1 MLDAPLIDFSIPG
14 YCLVEQVY
22 NVAGQVIYRAIRN
35 QDQAPVLLKA
45 IQVDSIA
52 YSIIYQLKYEY
63 EVSRKLSIA
72 GLAQVLTLEM
82 SERCPLLVLED
93 LGGYPLAHW
102 IESAPCSLVEILQWM
117 VKVVETLGH
126 LHQQN
131 IAHRGLDPNSI
142 LINPTTGTVQLI
154 NLGVNTGLPL
164 VSGRWEVSLPFQH
177 ALIYCSP
184 EQTGRLN
191 RTVDYRTDFY
201 SLGVTLYQVLAGQ
214 PPFVTQDPIE
224 LVHCHIARQPVPLHK
239 QNPAI
244 PIGLSEIVMKLLAKT
259 VEDRY
264 QSAYGLKA
272 DLKYCLEQLVETGT
286 IAEFSLGQHDRSTQF
301 HFPQKRYGRDQELTL
316 LLESF
321 QQASQ
326 GHLECVLVSGAAG
339 VGKSFLV
346 HELQRSIL
354 HKRSYFITGKFDE
367 FRQDV
372 PYLSLIQA
380 FQELVRQ
387 ILTESDAQ
395 VQQWREKLSQAIGN
409 NSQILIDV
417 IPEIA
422 VLLDK
427 TPPPAKLDALE
438 SQNRFHLVLQQ
449 FIRIFAQ
456 IEHPLVIFL
465 DDLQWADA
473 ASLTL
478 IHRLLTELDQVS
490 LLIIGA
496 YRSQEMREDHPLH
509 LLASLPITQPLEI
522 PPLHLSETVQLLADS
537 FGLSPEH
544 MTPLAELLFN
554 RTQGNPFF
562 LNQLLEFLDSTKLIT
577 YDCEQGSW
585 QWDLNRIQ
593 NLGITQNVV
602 DLMIDKIRRLP
613 MATQQSLKVAA
624 CIGNEFSLGLL
635 AVVQGCSPTEIA
647 QTLWDALR
655 EGLLLPA
662 NLGANRSIDWAIWL
676 LQEQPE
682 VTTFRFLHDRVQ
694 QAAYSLLLPTERQAF
709 HLKVGQVGLRQMLS
723 LRQED
728 QLFEVVNQLNAGR
741 DLIRTPEERWQ
752 LAHLNLGAGK
762 KAKAA
767 AAYEAARKYFAMGIT
782 LLPLDSWDHDYAL
795 TFDLLTEQLECEY
808 LCGNGQGADVVFN
821 TLLDHARSDLDR
833 AEVYATQMVLYLSQ
847 NRRSEA
853 ITLGQR
859 GLILLGETVPPI
871 IDQAVVEAEHADLKQ
886 LLQQSLGEPDIS
898 QLAFLP
904 RSQDTHHRVI
914 MKLLQYLAAA
924 SVTRDRKFYQWAIL
938 RMVKRTLRDGLT
950 ANSAYGCVAYGTI
963 LSATE
968 DYATAH
974 AFGQVALQM
983 SEQFNSL
990 QGITQFSFGGLLA
1003 HWQLS
1008 FLDCRQY
1015 LLRAFQQCCET
1026 GEFLY
1031 ALYSLVLRA
1040 DITLM
1045 SGSSLDKGDRD
1056 VQQAKEFATQRRNST
1071 FINDAIIKQQFIRSL
1086 RGTTQAYGSFSDSEI
1101 SEEDLLNQLQQP
1113 SEPQNTLSRYY
1124 IYKLQSLYLFGEYEK
1139 APAIAQ
1145 ASAQL
1150 VDSHFGVAIAV
1161 EHYLY
1166 SALLL
1171 AAHYPHAPQPEQLQ
1185 IWQAL
1190 ESHCAQVQ
1198 KWATHCPNNYSHR
1211 LLLIQAEM
1219 AQLQDQDS
1227 DATTLYDRAISA
1239 ANEQSCWSIE
1249 AIACEQAAKYHRKQG
1264 RSRLAQSYFQDA
1276 CTAYSQWGA
1285 LAKVMQLRQDW
1296 PQLAGSKPQRDTETW
1311 FSDRLFPDSSQQ
1323 PWTARST
1330 QTLDWMTVIKASQA
1344 LSSEIVFSSLME
1356 KLMKIVIE
1364 NAGAERG
1371 LLVVRREGE
1380 LKIEAEG
1387 HVNAPLD
1394 GDDRAVS
1401 HFVVDCGD
1409 RREADLNITNN
1420 FSQEISSTRALSTRM
1435 PSTLIAYVE
1444 RTQTTIVLNHA
1455 AVDERF
1461 GSDPY
1466 IQTQQTKSVLCFPMV
1481 YQGKLTGILYLE
1493 NNLTLGA
1500 FTPDRL
1506 AVLKLLTAQVAI
1518 SIENASLYSNLQ
1530 RYSQE
1535 LELQNQALATSRMQL
1550 QTQTHQL
1557 EEMLTNLQR
1566 TQAQLVQTEK
1576 LSSLGQLIAGVAH
1589 EIKNPLNFIAGNI
1602 DYADNYVQQLL
1613 QLIQLYQEYYP
1624 QPVQPVQALIEA
1636 IDLDFLLNDLKKIF
1650 SSMQMG
1656 SERIHNLVVSLR
1668 NFSRTDEQ
1676 EVQQVDIHEGL
1687 DGTILILQPRL
1698 KATQERPAIQLEKRY
1713 GELPLVECYPSQ
1725 LNQVFMNLI
1734 ANAIDAIDE
1743 LCQQRTFDTNRAL
1756 PSVIQIQTEV
1766 VDQQHIAVH
1775 IRDNGAGMTE
1785 ETRQQLFAPFFTT
1798 KPTGQGTGLGLSISY
1813 QIVVEKH
1820 HGHVSCVS
1828 AANEGAEF
1836 TVTIPIRQPDL
1847 PRSSMALPV
1856 DTPSQTVGN

>member
-1 MLDAPLIDFSIPG
+1 MLDAPLIDCSIPG

-22 NVAGQVIYRAIRN
+22 QVAGQVIYRAIRN

-52 YSIIYQLKYEY
+52 YSIIHQLRYEY
-63 EVSRKLSIA
+63 EVSRKFSIS
-72 GLAQVLTLEM
+72 GLAQVLNLEM
-82 SERCPLLVLED
+82 SEQCPLLVLED

-102 IESAPCSLVEILQWM
+102 IESTKFSLVEILQWT
-117 VKVVETLGH
+117 VKVVETLGQ
-126 LHQQN
+126 LHQQH
-131 IAHRGLDPNSI
+131 IIHHSLDPNNI

-154 NLGVNTGLPL
+154 NLGMNTGLPS
-164 VSGRWEVSLPFQH
+164 VSGRWELASPFRH
-177 ALIYCSP
+177 ALMYCSP

-191 RTVDYRTDFY
+191 RAVDYRTDFY

-214 PPFVTQDPIE
+214 PPFQSQDPIE

-244 PIGLSEIVMKLLAKT
+244 PLGLSAIVMKLLAKT

-272 DLKYCLEQLVETGT
+272 DLKHCLEQLMQTGT
-286 IAEFSLGQHDRSTQF
+286 IVEFPLAQHDRFTQF
-301 HFPQKRYGRDQELTL
+301 RFPQKRYGRDTELTSL
-316 LLESF
+316 LASF
-321 QQASQ
+321 QRASQ
-326 GHLECVLVSGAAG
+326 GQLEFVLVSGAAG

-354 HKRSYFITGKFDE
+354 QKRGYFITGKFDE

-395 VQQWREKLSQAIGN
+395 VQQWREKLAQAIGN

-427 TPPPAKLDALE
+427 TPSPPAKLDALE
-438 SQNRFHLVLQQ
+438 SQNRFHRVLQQ
-449 FIRIFAQ
+449 FLRIFAQ
-456 IEHPLVIFL
+456 KDHPLVIFL

-478 IHRLLTELDQVS
+478 VHRLLTELDQVS

-496 YRSQEMREDHPLH
+496 YRSQPIQGNHPLH
-509 LLASLPITQPLEI
+509 LLASLPITQVLEV
-522 PPLHLSETVQLLADS
+522 PPLHLPDTVQLLADS
-537 FGLSPEH
+537 FGLSPESI
-544 MTPLAELLFN
+544 TPFAELLFN

-562 LNQLLEFLDSTKLIT
+562 LNQLLEFLESAQLIT
-577 YDCEQGSW
+577 YDYGQGGW
-585 QWDLNRIQ
+585 QWNLNQIQ
-593 NLGITQNVV
+593 NLGITQDVV

-613 MATQQSLKVAA
+613 VVTQQLLKVAA
-624 CIGNEFSLGLL
+624 CIGNEFNLGLL
-635 AVVQGCSPTEIA
+635 SVVQGSSPTETA
-647 QTLWDALR
+647 QGLWDAFR

-662 NLGANRSIDWAIWL
+662 NLGATRSLDWELWL

-682 VTTFRFLHDRVQ
+682 GITFRFLHDRVQ
-694 QAAYSLLLPTERQAF
+694 QAAYSLLLPTERQVF
-709 HLKVGQVGLRQMLS
+709 HLKVGQVCLRQMLS
-723 LRQED
+723 LRQDD

-762 KAKAA
+762 KAKSA
-767 AAYEAARKYFAMGIT
+767 AAYEPARKYFAMGIA
-782 LLPLDSWDHDYAL
+782 LLPPNSWENDYSL
-795 TFDLLTEQLECEY
+795 TFDLLSEQLECEY
-808 LCGNGQGADVVFN
+808 LCGNWQGADVAFS
-821 TLLDHARSDLDR
+821 TLLTHARSDLER
-833 AEVYATQMVLYLSQ
+833 VEVYATQMVLYLSQ

-853 ITLGQR
+853 LELGR
-859 GLILLGETVPPI
+859 AGLSLLGEAIPAV
-871 IDQAVVEAEHADLKQ
+871 IDRAVVAAEHNQLQQ
-886 LLQQSLGEPDIS
+886 LLEDTLGDRDIAH
-898 QLAFLP
+898 LARLS
-904 RSQDTHHRVI
+904 RAQDAQNQVI
-914 MKLLQYLAAA
+914 MQVLQYLAAA
-924 SVTRDRKFYQWAIL
+924 SVTRDRLFYQWVIL
-938 RMVKRTLRDGLT
+938 RMVQRTLREGLT
-950 ANSAYGCVAYGTI
+950 AHSAYGCVAYGTI
-963 LSATE
+963 LSAAE
-968 DYATAH
+968 NYPTAH

-1008 FLDCRQY
+1008 FLDCRRY

-1040 DITLM
+1040 DTTLM
-1045 SGSSLDKGDRD
+1045 SGISLDKAEQDI
-1056 VQQAKEFATQRRNST
+1056 QQSQEFATQRRSST
-1071 FINDAIIKQQFIRSL
+1071 FINDAVIKQQFIRSL
-1086 RGTTQAYGSFSDSEI
+1086 QGATQADGSFSGGEI
-1101 SEEDLLNQLQQP
+1101 SETELLKQLQQP
-1113 SEPQNTLSRYY
+1113 NEPQNTLSRYY
-1124 IYKLQSLYLFGEYEK
+1124 IYKLQSLYLFEQYEE
-1139 APAIAQ
+1139 AHPIAQ

-1161 EHYLY
+1161 EHYFY
-1166 SALLL
+1166 TALLL
-1171 AAHYPHAPQPEQLQ
+1171 AARYPHGTESERSH
-1185 IWQAL
+1185 IWQTL
-1190 ESHCAQVQ
+1190 EAHCGQFQ
-1198 KWATHCPNNYSHR
+1198 KWADHCPANYGHR
-1211 LLLIQAEM
+1211 FLLIQAEM
-1219 AQLQDQDS
+1219 AQLQGLDAE
-1227 DATTLYDRAISA
+1227 ATTLYDRAILA
-1239 ANEQSCWSIE
+1239 ANEQGCWAIE
-1249 AIACEQAAKYHRKQG
+1249 AIACEQAAKYHRRQH
-1264 RSRLAQSYFQDA
+1264 RSRMARSYFQDA
-1276 CTAYSQWGA
+1276 CAAYAQWGA
-1285 LAKVMQLRQDW
+1285 TAKVVKLRQDW
-1296 PQLAGSKPQRDTETW
+1296 QQLAGSEPRRDAETW
-1311 FSDRLFPDSSQQ
+1311 LSDRLFPESPQQ
-1323 PWTARST
+1323 PWNARST

-1364 NAGAERG
+1364 NAGADRG
-1371 LLVVRREGE
+1371 LLVVRRDAE

-1387 HVNAPLD
+1387 YVNAPSEGED
-1394 GDDRAVS
+1394 WETTIS
-1401 HFVVDCGD
+1401 EGD
-1409 RREADLNITNN
+1409 RDHAGDL
-1420 FSQEISSTRALSTRM
+1420 SQRM
-1435 PSTLIAYVE
+1435 PLTLIAYVE
-1444 RTQTTIVLNHA
+1444 RTHTTIVLNHA
-1455 AVDERF
+1455 ALDDRF
-1461 GSDPY
+1461 GGDPY
-1466 IQTQQTKSVLCFPMV
+1466 IQAQQTKSVLCFPMV

-1493 NNLTLGA
+1493 NHLTLGA

-1518 SIENASLYSNLQ
+1518 SIENASLYRNLQ
-1530 RYSQE
+1530 HYSQE
-1535 LELQNQALATSRMQL
+1535 LELQNQALAQSRQQL
-1550 QTQTHQL
+1550 QAQTEQL
-1557 EEMLTNLQR
+1557 EEMLSNLKR

-1602 DYADNYVQQLL
+1602 DYADTYVQQLL
-1613 QLIQLYQEYYP
+1613 QLIQLYQAHYP
-1624 QPVQPVQALIEA
+1624 EPAPA
-1636 IDLDFLLNDLKKIF
+1636 IQTEIDTMDLEFVLDDLQKIF

-1656 SERIHNLVVSLR
+1656 SERIHNLVFSLR
-1668 NFSRTDEQ
+1668 NFSRTDER
-1676 EVQQVDIHEGL
+1676 EVQSVDIHEGL
-1687 DGTILILQPRL
+1687 EGTILILQPRL
-1698 KATQERPAIQLEKRY
+1698 KATQERPAIQLEKHY
-1713 GELPLVECYPSQ
+1713 GDLPLVECYPSQ

-1743 LCQQRTFDTNRAL
+1743 LCQHRTFEVNRTL
-1756 PSVIQIQTEV
+1756 PSVVRVDTEV
-1766 VDQQHIAVH
+1766 IDPQHIAVR

-1785 ETRQQLFAPFFTT
+1785 DTRQQLFAPFFTT

-1820 HGHVSCVS
+1820 SGTLSCVS
-1828 AANEGAEF
+1828 AINEGAEF
-1836 TVTIPIRQPDL
+1836 TVIIPIYQPASAPL
-1847 PRSSMALPV
+1847 PRNATIDLR
-1856 DTPSQTVGN
+1856 PS